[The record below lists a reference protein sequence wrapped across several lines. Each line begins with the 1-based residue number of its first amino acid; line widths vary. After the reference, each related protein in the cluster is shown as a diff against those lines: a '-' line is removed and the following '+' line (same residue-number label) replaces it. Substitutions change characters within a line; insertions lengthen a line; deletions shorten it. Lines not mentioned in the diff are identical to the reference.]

1 MTTVQWLQQPN
12 LAYICQSNINTN
24 TFYVRKCLCRY
35 SFLIAVFCM
44 SQVGVRRRKWSCCRW
59 RGGDRQTSRWERC
72 VTSLQ
77 STTSASPLSTPTR
90 TCRRSCLSRTVCE
103 CKESVVNC
111 DQKYNG
117 SDEKNLVINP
127 MQILLLDI
135 LNAIYYYYYYV
146 IYGIIIMFCINTIIS
161 IFLYIMKHYYFLFIY
176 HYFHS
181 LYYFLT
187 LFLLLCFFR
196 SW

>member
-1 MTTVQWLQQPN
+1 M
-12 LAYICQSNINTN
+12 
-24 TFYVRKCLCRY
+24 
-35 SFLIAVFCM
+35 
-44 SQVGVRRRKWSCCRW
+44 
-59 RGGDRQTSRWERC
+59 
-72 VTSLQ
+72 SLQ

-90 TCRRSCLSRTVCE
+90 TCRKSCLSRTVCE

-135 LNAIYYYYYYV
+135 LNAIYYYYYV

-181 LYYFLT
+181 FYYFLT

-196 SW
+196 S